1 MIVVMLL
8 RNGILVVVLVNLMVD
23 FYVMYMC
30 LFYLFYFLVYICD
43 TMGSIIRLFINKTSC
58 NVKHR
63 TALKTLIAKITRTYP
78 HKVIEN
84 QDPYFSSKISK
95 HDQNKKIA
103 IRCHSLIRHHKKIKQ
118 ECNRA
123 VGTI

>member
-23 FYVMYMC
+23 VMYMC

-63 TALKTLIAKITRTYP
+63 TALKTLIAKITRTNP

-84 QDPYFSSKISK
+84 
-95 HDQNKKIA
+95 
-103 IRCHSLIRHHKKIKQ
+103 
-118 ECNRA
+118 
-123 VGTI
+123 